1 MRRLAPPIE
10 DAAPAADLESAA
22 GAAAR
27 PRPTNEELITKWD
40 EVLRILG
47 ASDRVRWRKVGHVET
62 FAYYLVTDATL
73 SSTHLLDAGESEF
86 NRFFFWKYIRRFP
99 NSRSDAESFTRD
111 LRDFYKH
118 QACLGRLR
126 DASFAELFYHMRK
139 LIGERIELYDLL
151 LVVAR
156 IDRPGGVR
164 GGACVT
170 GSAERPVHLVAWP
183 SSSSP
188 VYTIIPETTW
198 QLLYPHSLF
207 TCLRVH
213 SGVIA

>member
-1 MRRLAPPIE
+1 MYRVEGILEKIWEGRNRSGFDTRSI
-10 DAAPAADLESAA
+10 DLIPLGLSAS
-22 GAAAR
+22 GR
-27 PRPTNEELITKWD
+27 IPRGKGS
-40 EVLRILG
+40 LG
-47 ASDRVRWRKVGHVET
+47 ASDRVRWRKVGHVES
-62 FAYYLVTDATL
+62 FAYYLVTDGTL

-183 SSSSP
+183 SSSS
-188 VYTIIPETTW
+188 TG
-198 QLLYPHSLF
+198 LHH
-207 TCLRVH
+207 H
-213 SGVIA
+213 SGNDLATFVSAFLVHLS